1 MSLCS
6 QKYPICLNKPPGN
19 KTMDLNCDGS
29 DYNIVKKLRELK
41 SLIPLEIKNEK
52 HREDF
57 YYTIIAANEITPKK

>member
-29 DYNIVKKLRELK
+29 DYNTVKKLRELK
-41 SLIPLEIKNEK
+41 NKLKESNNNSDKLKI
-52 HREDF
+52 D
-57 YYTIIAANEITPKK
+57 KKYDLSR